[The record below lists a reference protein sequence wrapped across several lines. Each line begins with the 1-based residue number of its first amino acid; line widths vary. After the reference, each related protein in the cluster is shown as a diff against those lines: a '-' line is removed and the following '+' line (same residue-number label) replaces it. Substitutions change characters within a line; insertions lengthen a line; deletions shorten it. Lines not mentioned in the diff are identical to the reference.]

1 MRGALLIATLLAAC
15 GPSNKSGSGVDANGT
30 GDGPPGA
37 IDAPGGG
44 GPDGSNLM
52 TAVYAHT
59 ADTLYRV
66 EPDTFGVTQ
75 IAPFGWPASVGSD
88 QMTDIAVDKNGMM
101 IGVSFSR
108 VYRVDT
114 TTAQATLL
122 SGSLQGMF
130 NGLSFVPAAQVGG
143 TGDDVLVGSRNTDG
157 KIFQID
163 TTTGA
168 ATQIGDMGH
177 GYASSGD
184 IVSVVGLGTVATV
197 TTGTGNAIL
206 VKLAPV
212 TFDATPIGTD
222 TGFSQ
227 LWGIGFWKDKV
238 FGFSDDGSFVLIDKN
253 TGVGTL
259 QQASGQM
266 WWGAAVT
273 TVAPVIN

>member
-1 MRGALLIATLLAAC
+1 MRGTLLIVALVAAC
-15 GPSNKSGSGVDANGT
+15 GPSNKSGNGTVDANGGG
-30 GDGPPGA
+30 GDGPA
-37 IDAPGGG
+37 DAQGTTGL
-44 GPDGSNLM
+44 DGSNLM
-52 TAVYAHT
+52 TSVYAHT
-59 ADTLYRV
+59 SDTLFRV
-66 EPDTFGVTQ
+66 DPDTFAVTQ
-75 IAPFGWPASVGSD
+75 IAPFGWPAAVGSD

-101 IGVSFSR
+101 IGVSYTR

-122 SGSLQGMF
+122 SSSLQGMF

-157 KIFQID
+157 KIFRID

-168 ATQIGDMGH
+168 ATQVGDMGH
-177 GYASSGD
+177 GYTSSGD

-197 TTGTGNAIL
+197 TTGSGNDIL
-206 VKLAPV
+206 VKLAPN

-259 QQASGQM
+259 QQASGQA

-273 TVAPVIN
+273 TLAPVIN